1 MNGKPELYRPGTGR
15 GSGPTRIPS
24 SPRIERVRVLMVDD
38 DLVDRLAV
46 RRALEQ
52 SDLAAEIVEA
62 GTGGEALAACKAAST
77 PFDCW
82 LLDHDLPDTTG
93 TELTR
98 QLRECGDLTPV
109 ILVTGQTGN
118 YHEELLQAA
127 VDAGITDFFPKS
139 DLSPRRIALRIRFA
153 IRIGRAEAESQK
165 SLRAAN
171 QATRARD
178 DVLAVV
184 SHDLRGPL
192 HAIGLACEA
201 LHDEV
206 SSAAKRYLGAIE
218 RASQRAERLITD
230 LLEAS
235 AIENG
240 ALTLAR
246 ASVDAAAI
254 VRQATADYEL
264 LVKETGGKLT
274 AKLPDGSTLVSADR
288 DRVLQVLGNL
298 IGNALKHARG
308 APIEISLERTHQ
320 DAVIAVRDTGPG
332 ITDSELPHVFDRYWH
347 GRTKKG
353 GAGLGLAIAKG
364 IVDAH
369 GGQIVVASKLG
380 AGAEF
385 SFTLPLATPR

>member
-1 MNGKPELYRPGTGR
+1 MTD
-15 GSGPTRIPS
+15 
-24 SPRIERVRVLMVDD
+24 RVRILVVDD
-38 DLVDRLAV
+38 DRIDRLAI
-46 RRALEQ
+46 RRAIEQ
-52 SDLAAEIVEA
+52 SDLLAEIVEA
-62 GTGGEALAACKAAST
+62 STANEAQELRPSG
-77 PFDCW
+77 FDVW
-82 LLDHDLPDTTG
+82 LLDHDLPGTTG

-98 QLRECGDLTPV
+98 QLRDRGDPTPV
-109 ILVTGQTGN
+109 ILVTGQHN
-118 YHEELLQAA
+118 EELLQTA

-153 IRIGRAEAESQK
+153 IRIGRAEAESQR
-165 SLRAAN
+165 SVRAAT
-171 QATRARD
+171 QAARARD

-201 LHDEV
+201 LRDEV
-206 SSAAKRYLGAIE
+206 AGDAARRYLGAIE

-240 ALTLAR
+240 GLTLAR
-246 ASVDAAAI
+246 SAVDASAI
-254 VRQATADYEL
+254 VRNAVADHEL
-264 LVKETGGKLT
+264 AVKEAGGKIT
-274 AKLPDGSTLVSADR
+274 ARLPAGSTLVSADR

-298 IGNALKHARG
+298 IGNALKHAKG
-308 APIEISLERTHQ
+308 TPIEISLEANSK
-320 DAVIAVRDTGPG
+320 DAVIAVRDNGPG

-364 IVDAH
+364 IIDAH
-369 GGQIVVASKLG
+369 GGRIAVASKQG

-385 SFTLPLATPR
+385 SFTLPLAQPR

>member
-1 MNGKPELYRPGTGR
+1 MN
-15 GSGPTRIPS
+15 
-24 SPRIERVRVLMVDD
+24 ERVRILMIDD
-38 DLVDRLAV
+38 DPVDRLAI
-46 RRALEQ
+46 RRAIEQ
-52 SDLAAEIVEA
+52 SDLEAEIAEA
-62 GTGGEALAACKAAST
+62 SSVGEALDKAHST
-77 PFDCW
+77 FDCW
-82 LLDHDLPDTTG
+82 LVDHDLLGTTG

-98 QLRECGDLTPV
+98 QLRARGDVTPV
-109 ILVTGQTGN
+109 VLVTDE
-118 YHEELLQAA
+118 HDEELLQAA
-127 VDAGITDFFPKS
+127 VDAGITDYVPKS
-139 DLSPRRIALRIRFA
+139 DVSPRRLALRIRFA
-153 IRIGRAEAESQK
+153 IRIGRAEAELQASVK
-165 SLRAAN
+165 AAN

-192 HAIGLACEA
+192 HAIGLACDA
-201 LHDEV
+201 LRNEV
-206 SSAAKRYLGAIE
+206 SADAARYLGAIE
-218 RASQRAERLITD
+218 RASQRAERLIAD

-254 VRQATADYEL
+254 VRQAAADSEL
-264 LVKETGGKLT
+264 LVKETGGKIT
-274 AKLPDGSTLVSADR
+274 AKLPTGSTLVSADR
-288 DRVLQVLGNL
+288 DRVLQVLSNL

-308 APIEISLERTHQ
+308 APIEISLER
-320 DAVIAVRDTGPG
+320 DAKDAIIAVRDKGPG

-369 GGQIVVASKLG
+369 GGRIAVASKQG

-385 SFTLPLATPR
+385 SFTLPLAQPR